1 MGLKQ
6 LFDKIEPHFT
16 HGGKLEKYYPL
27 FEATATLFY
36 TPGQVTR
43 GAARQRRHRSQA
55 DDDSGVVRRFP
66 GDVLG
71 NV

>member
-27 FEATATLFY
+27 FEATAT
-36 TPGQVTR
+36 PGR
-43 GAARQRRHRSQA
+43 SRAARRTSETPSIS
-55 DDDSGVVRRFP
+55 SG
-66 GDVLG
+66 
-71 NV
+71 

>member
-1 MGLKQ
+1 MGLKK

-36 TPGQVTR
+36 TPGR
-43 GAARQRRHRSQA
+43 SHAARRTSETPSIS
-55 DDDSGVVRRFP
+55 SG
-66 GDVLG
+66 
-71 NV
+71 